1 MGDAVVRWTDVAFQ
15 YPNSPTFALR
25 PTSMEITRG
34 EFVSLEGPSGSGKS
48 TMMLILGLLE
58 HPTAG
63 VYELDGKDVEAH
75 SDQQLAAIRGSSVGF
90 VFQRFHLLDQLTIE
104 QNVELGGRYLA
115 DVPHAEVSSSVQ
127 HLLEYVGLDDRKK
140 DRPSELSGGERQRV
154 AIARALVGKPSLI
167 LADEPTGNLD
177 SATSMHVMRL
187 FQTLREELGVTLI
200 VVTHNHDVA
209 ELAERRL
216 ELSDGLLVSR

>member
-1 MGDAVVRWTDVAFQ
+1 MSQAVVRWTDVAFQ
-15 YPNSPTFALR
+15 YPNSVTFALR
-25 PTSMEITRG
+25 PISMEIARG

-63 VYELDGKDVEAH
+63 IYELDGTDVEAH
-75 SDQQLAAIRGSSVGF
+75 SDQELAALRGSSVGF

-104 QNVELGGRYLA
+104 QNVLLGGRYL
-115 DVPHAEVSSSVQ
+115 PGMSSAEIQHSVRT
-127 HLLEYVGLDDRKK
+127 LLDYVGLDDRRA

-154 AIARALVGKPSLI
+154 AIARALVGQPSLI

-177 SATSMHVMRL
+177 SATSMHVMGL
-187 FQTLREELGVTLI
+187 FETLREELGVTLI

-216 ELSDGLLVSR
+216 ELADGELVSR